1 MPKISIL
8 NGTIITMNPERA
20 IFKGD
25 LTIEGNQIKAINPR
39 LEKTADLLSRP
50 AVPTT
55 AAESVSPEELVID
68 ATGKMVLPGFVQT
81 HVHLCQA
88 LFRGQADDME
98 LLDWLQK
105 RIWPL
110 EAAHTPESIYY
121 SAMLGCAELF
131 RGGTTCILDMETVHH
146 TEAALQAILEN
157 GMRAVSGK
165 VMMDYG
171 PQVPAGL
178 REDSRDSIRESV
190 TLLNKWHGRDAG
202 RIRYAFQPRFA
213 VSSTEHLLRDIAALA
228 ADYGVLIHTHAAE
241 NQQEV
246 ELILRERGER
256 NLLYLHR
263 LGLTGPNLLLA
274 HCIWLDEAEL
284 DVLQQTGTRVVHCPS
299 SNLKLASGIA
309 RVPEMLARGISVS
322 LGADGA
328 PCNDNLD
335 MFMEMRLA
343 ALIHKIRCGP
353 TALPA
358 AQVLEMATLGG
369 AKALGLDAEIG
380 SLEVGKRADLI
391 LVDLNGVH
399 SQPEQGVDPV
409 SRLVYSARATDVET
423 TIIDGKVVMLN
434 RRLLTINE
442 SVVVERCN
450 QLLSQQFKAC
460 LN

>member
-1 MPKISIL
+1 
-8 NGTIITMNPERA
+8 
-20 IFKGD
+20 
-25 LTIEGNQIKAINPR
+25 
-39 LEKTADLLSRP
+39 
-50 AVPTT
+50 
-55 AAESVSPEELVID
+55 VI
-68 ATGKMVLPGFVQT
+68 
-81 HVHLCQA
+81 
-88 LFRGQADDME
+88 
-98 LLDWLQK
+98 
-105 RIWPL
+105 
-110 EAAHTPESIYY
+110 
-121 SAMLGCAELF
+121 
-131 RGGTTCILDMETVHH
+131 
-146 TEAALQAILEN
+146 
-157 GMRAVSGK
+157 
-165 VMMDYG
+165 
-171 PQVPAGL
+171 
-178 REDSRDSIRESV
+178 
-190 TLLNKWHGRDAG
+190 
-202 RIRYAFQPRFA
+202 
-213 VSSTEHLLRDIAALA
+213 
-228 ADYGVLIHTHAAE
+228 
-241 NQQEV
+241 
-246 ELILRERGER
+246 
-256 NLLYLHR
+256 
-263 LGLTGPNLLLA
+263 
-274 HCIWLDEAEL
+274 
-284 DVLQQTGTRVVHCPS
+284 HCPS

-409 SRLVYSARATDVET
+409 SRLVYSARATDVVT

-434 RRLLTINE
+434 RQLSTINE
-442 SVVVERCN
+442 SAVVARCN